1 VCCRCWSIGSPTLVS
16 FSTNT
21 SCSKLQFTRRR
32 IGNRMVASM
41 TSLFQP
47 FDVVPHNQTKKQQG
61 KEDEESTSSRLLS
74 SYGVVRNAGPGSF
87 HLLPLGLRSL
97 AKIEKIIE
105 QELNRVGC
113 QKVALPQLTPAS
125 LWKRS
130 GRLEGQGKEVLRF
143 MDRHDREVI
152 LAPTHEETITA
163 MMAGLPVITPAHLP
177 LRLYQIGA
185 KFRDEMKPRFGLIR
199 ACEFTMQD
207 LYTFDQ
213 DPEAAR
219 ETYQEVSNAYRRIFT
234 RLGVPFTVVQ
244 GDSSSMGGASSH
256 EYHFPAKIGQDT
268 LLLCHRCNAG
278 FNSELGGEEEG
289 CKECG
294 GELKE
299 SKGIEVGHTFLLGTR
314 YSQPFKALF
323 RSESGANLPLQMG
336 CYGIGVS
343 RVLAASV
350 EVLSSPTELRWP
362 LPIAPYTVAL
372 LKPKAGS
379 KEEMAAS
386 SMLEALQAQIETIF
400 PDDTIA
406 DDRGKLT
413 VGKKL
418 REARKTG
425 YPYLVV
431 AGKGVLEEN
440 PLLELHCLFSG
451 EVTKL
456 TPGQVVDKLAGVKIK
471 LNHAEL

>member
-1 VCCRCWSIGSPTLVS
+1 
-16 FSTNT
+16 
-21 SCSKLQFTRRR
+21 
-32 IGNRMVASM
+32 M

-47 FDVVPHNQTKKQQG
+47 FDVVPHNQSKKQQG

-74 SYGVVRNAGPGSF
+74 SYGIVRSAGPGSF

-97 AKIEKIIE
+97 AKIEKLIE

-113 QKVALPQLTPAS
+113 QKLALPQLTPAS

-213 DPEAAR
+213 DPEAAGQ
-219 ETYQEVSNAYRRIFT
+219 TYQEVSSAYRRIFT

-244 GDSSSMGGASSH
+244 GDSTSMGGASSH

-268 LLLCHRCNAG
+268 LLLCEQCNAG
-278 FNSELGGEEEG
+278 FNSELGGEEES

-294 GELKE
+294 GKLKV

-323 RSESGANLPLQMG
+323 RSDGGANLPLHMG

-350 EVLSSPTELRWP
+350 EVLSSPEELRWP

-372 LKPKAGS
+372 LKPKSGS
-379 KEEMAAS
+379 KEETAAS
-386 SMLEALQAQIETIF
+386 AMLEAL
-400 PDDTIA
+400 
-406 DDRGKLT
+406 
-413 VGKKL
+413 
-418 REARKTG
+418 
-425 YPYLVV
+425 
-431 AGKGVLEEN
+431 
-440 PLLELHCLFSG
+440 
-451 EVTKL
+451 
-456 TPGQVVDKLAGVKIK
+456 
-471 LNHAEL
+471 